1 MHILPNSK
9 IPFSS
14 LPLDVFI
21 SNKTA
26 ALRKRQE
33 GANGEEGKKEV
44 DSTVF
49 TLDEFDFPHAVSIH
63 ESALKAEPL
72 IATYKKLYLTLALDK
87 HPGKPNLIHPL

>member
-1 MHILPNSK
+1 M
-9 IPFSS
+9 
-14 LPLDVFI
+14 I

-33 GANGEEGKKEV
+33 GGNGEEGKKDV
-44 DSTVF
+44 DLSVF

-72 IATYKKLYLTLALDK
+72 IATYKKLYITASLDK
-87 HPGKPNLIHPL
+87 HPGKVDISYLS